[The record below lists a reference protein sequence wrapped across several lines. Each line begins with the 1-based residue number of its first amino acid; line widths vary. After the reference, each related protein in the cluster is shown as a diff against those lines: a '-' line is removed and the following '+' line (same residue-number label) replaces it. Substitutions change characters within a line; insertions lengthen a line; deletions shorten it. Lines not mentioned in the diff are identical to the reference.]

1 MFATK
6 YRQVPRQPPYVN
18 KKGTNVTPGK
28 SGPRTGLPSAPSPP
42 SNSDNAIRSLS
53 KSVQWGESDSDE
65 EGRIS
70 PGSYSVGSSK
80 PHLKPVLKYH
90 KLHAVNMPS
99 LYDKNTLKV
108 ASLTAMDSILCDLV
122 KCLKN
127 SKCPSELD
135 FTTNTGPTIVLADT
149 DRNKTF
155 VRQRHKLN
163 KLGKRLADIPIHGD
177 TQLETKRNTINA
189 GINRALFRMEE
200 HQIKLGMKFIC
211 TALDELTSEV
221 HICVEGFV
229 YPCELD
235 FLEDCQDGMVL
246 LRTERN
252 KSFIY
257 QLRILSL
264 FRMKLSQI
272 PEYHEEKLKDKRRAV
287 AAEIERNLDR
297 MKDYQLGLYRRQ
309 FTKASQPCRA

>member
-1 MFATK
+1 MFATQ
-6 YRQVPRQPPYVN
+6 YRQVPRQPPYIN
-18 KKGTNVTPGK
+18 KKGANVTLTKP
-28 SGPRTGLPSAPSPP
+28 GPRTELPSTPSPP
-42 SNSDNAIRSLS
+42 SNSDHAIRSLS

-70 PGSYSVGSSK
+70 PGSYSVGSPK
-80 PHLKPVLKYH
+80 PHLKPVLKYR
-90 KLHAVNMPS
+90 KLHAANMSS
-99 LYDKNTLKV
+99 LYDKDTLKV
-108 ASLTAMDSILCDLV
+108 AALTAMDSILCDLV

-135 FTTNTGPTIVLADT
+135 FTPNTGPTIVLADA

-155 VRQRHKLN
+155 VRQRQKLN

-177 TQLETKRNTINA
+177 AQLETKRNTINA
-189 GINRALFRMEE
+189 AIDRALFRIEE
-200 HQIKLGMKFIC
+200 HQIKLGMKFIY
-211 TALDELTSEV
+211 TALDELTTEV

-235 FLEDCQDGMVL
+235 FLENCEDGIVL

-272 PEYHEEKLKDKRRAV
+272 PEHDEEKIKNKRRAV
-287 AAEIERNLDR
+287 AEAIERNLDK
-297 MKDYQLGLYRRQ
+297 MKNHQLGLYRRQ
-309 FTKASQPCRA
+309 FTKASQSSRA